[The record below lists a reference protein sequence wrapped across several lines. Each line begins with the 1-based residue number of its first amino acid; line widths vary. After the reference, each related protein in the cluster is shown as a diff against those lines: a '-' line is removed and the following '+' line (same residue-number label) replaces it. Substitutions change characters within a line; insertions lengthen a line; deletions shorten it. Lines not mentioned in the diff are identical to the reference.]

1 MTSNLQKEEREKWG
15 RGNNWRNSG
24 QQHLQLKKEK
34 NSWIQEIQWKPSETS
49 KKKVMP
55 RPTTGKLQNEK
66 QKRIFGAVIKK
77 ERLLSHVSII
87 RIIYI
92 GFINCHSGSY
102 WS

>member
-1 MTSNLQKEEREKWG
+1 
-15 RGNNWRNSG
+15 
-24 QQHLQLKKEK
+24 
-34 NSWIQEIQWKPSETS
+34 
-49 KKKVMP
+49 MP

-66 QKRIFGAVIKK
+66 QKRIFGALIKK

-102 WS
+102 